1 MQNCCPVARTNV
13 GAASTDFFAPLTKVN
28 LFCIVKR
35 DSKFHIADGYPASC
49 MPQARCAIFLLVS
62 MHTTAASQQLLQQSL
77 QLAITA
83 HKSHDLPVAR
93 KNYLAVLAIN
103 PSLPAIHNNLA
114 AVQLA
119 QGDKEGASASWQK
132 AVELKPEYAEA
143 HYNLAVLLSE
153 QQGEEDTLPRAEH
166 HCGQALELRPDY
178 VQAHHLMGNILAS
191 KQQAVEA
198 TASYQKA
205 AALANGAGAA
215 SGGTASGGEDGGGAA
230 ARLHRWDGVAVGHR
244 RRVQL
249 GGGRQCEVE
258 TLALTPLVLRVAN
271 FLDASECGRLV
282 ELASPRLQRSLVMG
296 DAAAAERTS
305 SSVFIGA
312 AADPLL
318 PLQLVQTSEDLQ
330 VVHYAPG
337 QSFGMHHDSSSF
349 QPRYLTAFYY
359 LNDSADDGDGGET
372 HFPAADGA
380 LTAQQAYDFKY
391 DDGAAGE
398 GGKRGLLPGLAVRPE
413 RGAALLWYNHDA
425 EGALE
430 PAAVHA
436 GAPIRGGEK
445 WGANHWVSLKALDSR

>member
-1 MQNCCPVARTNV
+1 MSLPDRLALPRLICACRLVSPRAPAPCMRWAILKIVMSTA
-13 GAASTDFFAPLTKVN
+13 AAS
-28 LFCIVKR
+28 
-35 DSKFHIADGYPASC
+35 
-49 MPQARCAIFLLVS
+49 Q
-62 MHTTAASQQLLQQSL
+62 QQLLQQSL

-83 HKSHDLPVAR
+83 HKSHDLPEAQ
-93 KNYLAVLAIN
+93 KHYLAVLAIN

-114 AVQLA
+114 AVQLS
-119 QGDKEGASASWQK
+119 QGDKEGASVSWQK
-132 AVELKPEYAEA
+132 AVELKPDYAEA

-153 QQGEEDTLPRAEH
+153 QQGEDTLPRAEH

-191 KQQAVEA
+191 KQQAAEA
-198 TASYQKA
+198 TASYKKA
-205 AALANGAGAA
+205 AALAGAA
-215 SGGTASGGEDGGGAA
+215 SGAEEGGGAA
-230 ARLHRWDGVAVGHR
+230 VRLHRWDGVAVGHR

-258 TLALTPLVLRVAN
+258 TLALTPLVLRVSG
-271 FLDASECGRLV
+271 FLDASECERLV

-312 AADPLL
+312 ADDPLL
-318 PLQLVQTSEDLQ
+318 PLLQERLAQIAQLPLPLVQTSEDLQ
-330 VVHYAPG
+330 VVHYGPG

-359 LNDSADDGDGGET
+359 LNRVDDGDGGET

-380 LTAQQAYDFKY
+380 LTPQQAYHFKY
-391 DDGAAGE
+391 DGAMGSE
-398 GGKRGLLPGLAVRPE
+398 GGLPGLAVRPE
-413 RGAALLWYNHDA
+413 RGTALLWYNHDA

-436 GAPIRGGEK
+436 GAPVRGGEK
-445 WGANHWVSLKALDSR
+445 WGANHWVSLKDLDSR